1 MSALES
7 QTFSPTPVP
16 HPTLGKRILR
26 MKAVW
31 AALGAIVGASVG
43 MECGGFIGAIVVVM
57 AGMVEFAT
65 LGALFALI
73 GGRPKETIL
82 GAVGGLLGGLAVG
95 MIGGQASVVL
105 LANVGL
111 VVGAIVGATLR
122 AYLWLLSLP
131 VVLLGRIL
139 RPRNHRPGLV
149 TLRQE
154 GVIDHHPTR
163 RPSRVGAA
171 SQ

>member
-31 AALGAIVGASVG
+31 AAPGAIVGANVG
-43 MECGGFIGAIVVVM
+43 MECGGFIGAIAVVVV

-65 LGALFALI
+65 LGAIFALI

-82 GAVGGLLGGLAVG
+82 GALGGLIGGLAVG
-95 MIGGQASVVL
+95 MMGGQASVVL

-149 TLRQE
+149 TLRQD
-154 GVIDHHPTR
+154 GL
-163 RPSRVGAA
+163 
-171 SQ
+171 